1 MYSIRRRQRASE
13 NEPKGNEMLKVNIID
28 TETMVNVVLDE
39 LAETW
44 EEAIGIIEDYYAFV
58 QRETDANPEIFEV
71 IITAA

>member
-1 MYSIRRRQRASE
+1 MASV

-44 EEAIGIIEDYYAFV
+44 EEAIGIIEDYYAFAE
-58 QRETDANPEIFEV
+58 RETDVKPENFEV
-71 IITAA
+71 SITAA

>member
-1 MYSIRRRQRASE
+1 METSGGSDKASE

-44 EEAIGIIEDYYAFV
+44 EEAIGIIEDYYAFA
-58 QRETDANPEIFEV
+58 QRETDAKPESFDV
-71 IITAA
+71 SITAA

>member
-1 MYSIRRRQRASE
+1 MASE

-44 EEAIGIIEDYYAFV
+44 EEAIEIIEDYYAFA
-58 QRETDANPEIFEV
+58 QRETDAKPENFEV
-71 IITAA
+71 SITAA